1 MAASVAHVC
10 VFCRSEARRFQFDD
24 ISAYVIDCRHCGSYM
39 ISRRLDAMSRAARD
53 HRFLIALRRRIKPAN
68 RRGMRVDVETMVETP
83 LNGAETRV

>member
-1 MAASVAHVC
+1 
-10 VFCRSEARRFQFDD
+10 
-24 ISAYVIDCRHCGSYM
+24 M